1 MAERDLAQKLDVS
14 RPSLREALN
23 LLEQRGLLISGRG
36 GAKVASLLG
45 EEFSSRLL
53 SLLENQPE
61 SAYDYLEFRGFVEGS
76 ATYFAALRASDVDR
90 EIVDLRFKAMENAH
104 AGANPMDEANADA
117 AFHLAVYE
125 ASHNIMMLHVMGSLS
140 DVLHQDVTYNRA
152 KLYQRKGVRGLL
164 LDQHRIIHDAVM
176 SGDAEA
182 ARAAAEA
189 HVTFTRAALREI
201 DEADL
206 RLDLSLK
213 RIAASKSDPTQVSAR

>member
-1 MAERDLAQKLDVS
+1 
-14 RPSLREALN
+14 
-23 LLEQRGLLISGRG
+23 
-36 GAKVASLLG
+36 
-45 EEFSSRLL
+45 
-53 SLLENQPE
+53 
-61 SAYDYLEFRGFVEGS
+61 
-76 ATYFAALRASDVDR
+76 
-90 EIVDLRFKAMENAH
+90 
-104 AGANPMDEANADA
+104 MDEANADA

-164 LDQHRIIHDAVM
+164 LDQHRIIHDAMM

-213 RIAASKSDPTQVSAR
+213 RIAASKSDPHPGVRPLASDRS